1 MSLKDFFRLFVWAI
15 LPVCM
20 AGCSD
25 EEHAGNEDE
34 NAVVIWGDYVSV
46 ENPTIIVEGMT
57 KENFP
62 IIDGSDSTEP
72 LRDIITCNLLGL
84 NYQWIKSQDTI
95 WGWGV
100 LWDYE
105 NEMSYDDFLNLA
117 RKMLRS
123 NTHQAF
129 VNLIDHTVE
138 LIITAREIS
147 RDEAVYAQERGV
159 TLLQTPIAKDAFIF
173 MVHPENPI
181 NSLTI
186 AQIQGIYTG
195 KIRNWSEVGGN
206 EATISPYIRNANSG
220 SQEKMETMVME
231 GLEMID
237 WPEMVGG
244 GMISPYYM
252 IENDKNG
259 IAYTPFYYFDTII
272 DDDGTKSIGV
282 NGIAP
287 SKETI
292 IDGTY
297 PYITE
302 VYVAVRSD
310 IDRNSMA
317 YKLYEA
323 LVNSGSAVVEESG
336 YVPMDR

>member
-1 MSLKDFFRLFVWAI
+1 MKIKKLILLSVLFFGL
-15 LPVCM
+15 M
-20 AGCSD
+20 GCTENEGHSD
-25 EEHAGNEDE
+25 IDNPHVAVEDSSIIIE
-34 NAVVIWGDYVSV
+34 DSSV
-46 ENPTIIVEGMT
+46 A
-57 KENFP
+57 NFP
-62 IIDGSDSTEP
+62 VIDGSTSTAA
-72 LRDIITCNLLGL
+72 LRTIIACKILQLD
-84 NYQWIKSQDTI
+84 YQWRREVALD
-95 WGWGV
+95 W
-100 LWDYE
+100 LWNVYPDYSTLSE
-105 NEMSYDDFLNLA
+105 EDQKLLYDKLQNN
-117 RKMLRS
+117 
-123 NTHQAF
+123 NTHGSF
-129 VNLIDHTVE
+129 MNLIDGTVE

-147 RDEAVYAQERGV
+147 RDESVYARDKGV
-159 TLLQTPIAKDAFIF
+159 SLLQTPIAKDAFMF
-173 MVHPENPI
+173 MVNAANPV
-181 NSLTI
+181 NTLTI
-186 AQIQGIYTG
+186 SQIQGIYTG
-195 KIRNWSEVGGN
+195 VIRNWSEVGG
-206 EATISPYIRNANSG
+206 EDAEISPYIRNANSG

-244 GMISPYYM
+244 SMGAPYWQL
-252 IENDKNG
+252 NDDVNG
-259 IAYTPFYYFDTII
+259 IAYTPFYYYDTIVDEEPI
-272 DDDGTKSIGV
+272 VTVRRTKPIAV